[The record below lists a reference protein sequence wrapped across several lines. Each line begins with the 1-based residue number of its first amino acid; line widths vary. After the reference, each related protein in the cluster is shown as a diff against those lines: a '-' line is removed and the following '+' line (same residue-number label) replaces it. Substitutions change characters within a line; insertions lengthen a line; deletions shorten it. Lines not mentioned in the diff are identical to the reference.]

1 MGHERDEQAVQPPRR
16 AYSPNAI
23 HLVRT
28 AQQLTLQLSQM
39 ADHKASILMG
49 ATFVVFTI
57 SVGQARSGGFSISL
71 MLLAFFSF
79 VSAMLA
85 VFAVLPSIGGKPKG
99 QPNILFFGVFT
110 RFDEDAFADRVL
122 DVLHDDEQ
130 IYRTMLRDI
139 HQNGQVLQAKK
150 YRYLGLAYRTFLV
163 GLTVTFLSFL
173 ADMYLGWKLI

>member
-1 MGHERDEQAVQPPRR
+1 MGDDRADGEGRAKPP
-16 AYSPNAI
+16 YSPNAI

-39 ADHKASILMG
+39 ADQKASILMG

-57 SVGQARSGGFSISL
+57 SVGQARNGGFSIPL

-85 VFAVLPSIGGKPKG
+85 VFAVLPSVGSRPKG
-99 QPNILFFGVFT
+99 EPNLLFFGIFT
-110 RFDEDAFADRVL
+110 RMDEGEFADRVL
-122 DVLHDDEQ
+122 EQLHDDER

-163 GLTVTFLSFL
+163 GLTVTFVSFL
-173 ADMYLGWKLI
+173 VVMYLGWKAI

>member
-1 MGHERDEQAVQPPRR
+1 MGNERTEGVGGAVRP
-16 AYSPNAI
+16 YSPNAI
-23 HLVRT
+23 HLIRT

-39 ADHKASILMG
+39 ADQKASILMG

-57 SVGQARSGGFSISL
+57 SVGQARSGSFSIPL

-85 VFAVLPSIGGKPKG
+85 VFAVLPSVSGKPKG

-110 RFDEDAFADRVL
+110 RMDEDAFADRVIEA
-122 DVLHDDEQ
+122 LHDDEQ
-130 IYRTMLRDI
+130 LYRLMLRDI

-150 YRYLGLAYRTFLV
+150 YRYLGLASRTFLV
-163 GLTVTFLSFL
+163 GLTVTFLSFIL
-173 ADMYLGWKLI
+173 VVYLGWKPI